1 MAVGVAY
8 QTYQLSQEGNLEA
21 SYPDYEEEVTVTHI
35 YNKTDF
41 CLIYL
46 QVLLSSFLPCNHLPP
61 LSNHSFLAQLHW
73 RANS

>member
-8 QTYQLSQEGNLEA
+8 QTYQLTQVRQDRGEGEGKFNKNISKEGNLEA
-21 SYPDYEEEVTVTHI
+21 SYPDFEEEGTVTHI

-46 QVLLSSFLPCNHLPP
+46 QVLLAPCKL
-61 LSNHSFLAQLHW
+61 
-73 RANS
+73 